1 MSDTTKF
8 RGRGLILKAPPT
20 HYSILF
26 ITAEGILLSLAKY
39 FVSGIYLT
47 FGLTPILILNPIIAK
62 LLIQDRNFTIKR
74 AFYIYMYLNTPLTLI
89 LITDFI
95 QPVNAIS
102 GIVFLAAITIIS
114 YFLFLVFITA
124 FKADTFKGAL
134 ITATFVA
141 TYGYF
146 TIEKV
151 SPLTIILAY
160 MLTILTALV
169 IRGRISSI
177 RLGSVNG
184 LELINTFA
192 MSWMDRSSYAFD
204 ELCKKVGQLSELNVS
219 IHEFKNNKDKI
230 ATIIVPYIHPGPA
243 KSIGSGELPSLI
255 YEVLSEDRPLVLHGA
270 SDHSLNI
277 ASRQDT
283 RDLVRLIKQTITTS
297 TAPFSNLDNVGY
309 TESHEGKIKLSMYEF
324 SGNKLGFISKE
335 DSTEDL
341 PMQITHM
348 VNNSLDL
355 IDRHN
360 TLCDQASAQYTADQ
374 IRMLIQMIDKAT
386 GKPLATFSIKSAGY
400 ANRRLDA
407 LDIGPGGISALILN
421 GDRKIAFISI
431 DANNLSCGLNKEIEK
446 AVKSMGYEF
455 CEVTTTDNHWNS
467 GITRKEPGY
476 YTGGSLSA
484 NELLESVIK
493 CVKQAEE
500 TMSPTLYRKIGVAFK
515 TSVFGTKLEE
525 MYSALN
531 IGRKFIF
538 MGLLFCLV
546 TSLILGLIGML
557 SLG

>member
-1 MSDTTKF
+1 MSDTTKVW
-8 RGRGLILKAPPT
+8 GRGLILKAPPT

-26 ITAEGILLSLAKY
+26 ITVEGILLSLTKY

-47 FGLTPILILNPIIAK
+47 LGLTPILILNPIVAK
-62 LLIQDRNFTIKR
+62 LLIQDRNFTLKR

-89 LITDFI
+89 LIADFI
-95 QPVNAIS
+95 QPVKAIS
-102 GIVFLAAITIIS
+102 GIIFLAAITVIS
-114 YFLFLVFITA
+114 YFLLLVFIA
-124 FKADTFKGAL
+124 ALKVDIFKGAL
-134 ITATFVA
+134 ITAIFVA

-146 TIEKV
+146 TIEKI
-151 SPLTIILAY
+151 SPLTIILGY
-160 MLTILTALV
+160 MLTILAALV

-184 LELINTFA
+184 LELINSFA

-204 ELCKKVGQLSELNVS
+204 DLCKKIGQPSELNVS
-219 IHEFKNNKDKI
+219 IHEFKGDKDKI
-230 ATIIVPYIHPGPA
+230 STIIVPYIHPGPA

-255 YEVLSEDRPLVLHGA
+255 YGILSEHRPLVLHGV

-283 RDLVRLIKQTITTS
+283 RDLVRLIEQTITTS
-297 TAPFSNLDNVGY
+297 TTPFTKLDNVGY

-341 PMQITHM
+341 PTQITHM
-348 VNNSLDL
+348 VNDSLDL

-360 TLCDQASAQYTADQ
+360 TLCDQTSAQYTADQ
-374 IRMLIQMIDKAT
+374 VRILTQMIDKAIS
-386 GKPLATFSIKSAGY
+386 KPLTNFSIKSVGY

-407 LDIGPGGISALILN
+407 LDIAPGGISALVLN

-431 DANNLSCGLNKEIEK
+431 DANNLSCGLNKKIEK
-446 AVKSMGYEF
+446 AVKNMGYEF

-500 TMSPTLYRKIGVAFK
+500 TMSPALYRKIAVVFK
-515 TSVFGTKLEE
+515 ASVFGTKLEE
-525 MYSALN
+525 MYSALS

-538 MGLLFCLV
+538 IGLLFCLAA
-546 TSLILGLIGML
+546 SLILGLI
-557 SLG
+557 